1 MLATSITKSY
11 ITGFATQS
19 IWGFEFIPILYHIF
33 LFDSYSKTSITSS
46 NKFTS
51 FDIFLCLG
59 TTKKSKT
66 EYAKP
71 KYFKQ
76 CFYLNKAISILY
88 EMALLV
94 KDYKRDLNKG
104 ALLYTK

>member
-1 MLATSITKSY
+1 
-11 ITGFATQS
+11 
-19 IWGFEFIPILYHIF
+19 LYHIF

-66 EYAKP
+66 EYAKQ

-76 CFYLNKAISILY
+76 CFF
-88 EMALLV
+88 
-94 KDYKRDLNKG
+94 
-104 ALLYTK
+104 